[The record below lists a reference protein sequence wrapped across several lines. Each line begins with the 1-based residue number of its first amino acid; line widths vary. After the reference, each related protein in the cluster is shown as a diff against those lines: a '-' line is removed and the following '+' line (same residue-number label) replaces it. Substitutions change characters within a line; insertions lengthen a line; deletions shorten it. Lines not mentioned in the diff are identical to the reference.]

1 MQRPPPASGVSGFG
15 EVQQRMNARAKGR
28 IRGRHGATIGA
39 LACELQRGEGRSTV
53 APASWVG
60 FGGRGFGVKVVKD
73 LRIAVDIGGTF
84 TDVVLE
90 EGGQRLTR
98 KLLTTPQRPEEAVL
112 DGVRL
117 ILGDAGRGFGD
128 VAVFVHGTTLATNAV
143 IERRGARTALIATE
157 GFRDVLDIANE
168 SRYDQYDLT
177 IEKPRSL
184 VPRAM
189 RFTVPERLDVH
200 GKVRLALDEAAVR
213 AVAARLAA
221 EGTESVAVAFM
232 HAYVNPAHELRTR
245 EILASELPGLKVTL
259 SSEVCPEVREYERTS
274 TAVANAYVQPLMD
287 SYLERMQAALAAGGF
302 TGTIYLVT
310 SGGGLTAIE
319 TARRFPVRLIESGPA
334 GGAIFAAQVAA
345 RAGERR
351 ALSYD
356 MGGTTAKICLIDD
369 YTPHTARLFE
379 VDRAARFLKGSG
391 LPLRI
396 PVIEMVEIGAGGGSI
411 ARLDSLKRVTVGPES
426 AGAEPGPACYG
437 RGGRHPAVTDANVV
451 LGTIDPADFAG
462 GTIALDVAAARG
474 ALERDVAEGL
484 GLSTEMAAYAVN
496 EMVSENMA
504 SAARVHAAERGAA
517 VNQYNLI
524 AFGGGAPLHAAR
536 VAEKIGVRRVIVPPN
551 AGVGSAVGFLA
562 APVSFELVRSR
573 YMRLDVF
580 DAESASQLLAEMSA
594 EATSLVVPGAR
605 GMATFERR
613 AAFMRYI
620 GQGHEI
626 TVVLPQRPL
635 TADDTASLRA
645 AYERDY
651 AALFERH
658 IPNAA
663 IEILSWSVQVS
674 TEASLPAL
682 QTASPATLA
691 SVPVGLRAVFDGRSG
706 RTTEVPVYRRD
717 ALPPGSTFP
726 GPAIV
731 TEDETSTYVSA
742 SFAAHIDAS
751 GCIVMDRR
759 DG

>member
-1 MQRPPPASGVSGFG
+1 V
-15 EVQQRMNARAKGR
+15 
-28 IRGRHGATIGA
+28 T
-39 LACELQRGEGRSTV
+39 
-53 APASWVG
+53 
-60 FGGRGFGVKVVKD
+60 KD

-98 KLLTTPQRPEEAVL
+98 KLLTTPQRPEQAVL
-112 DGVRL
+112 EGVRL
-117 ILGDAGRGFGD
+117 ILADAGRGFAD
-128 VAVFVHGTTLATNAV
+128 VDVFVHGTTLATNAV
-143 IERRGARTALIATE
+143 IERRGARTVLIATE

-168 SRYDQYDLT
+168 SRYDQYDLS
-177 IEKPRSL
+177 IEKPRPL
-184 VPRAM
+184 VPRAL
-189 RFTVPERLDVH
+189 RFTVPERMDVH
-200 GKVRLALDEAAVR
+200 GCVRLALDETAVCALAPALR
-213 AVAARLAA
+213 AQ
-221 EGTESVAVAFM
+221 GIESVAIAFM
-232 HAYVNPAHELRTR
+232 HSYANPAHERRTR
-245 EILASELPGLKVTL
+245 DLLKAELPGLWVTL

-274 TAVANAYVQPLMD
+274 TAVANAYVQPLME
-287 SYLERMQAALAAGGF
+287 SYLARMQEALAAEKF
-302 TGTIYLVT
+302 NGTIYLVT

-319 TARRFPVRLIESGPA
+319 TARRFPVRLVESGPA

-345 RAGERR
+345 RAGEDR

-391 LPLRI
+391 LPVRI

-411 ARLDSLKRVTVGPES
+411 ARLDALKRVTVGPES
-426 AGAEPGPACYG
+426 AGAEPGPASYG

-451 LGTIDPADFAG
+451 LGTIDPEDFAG
-462 GTIALDVAAARG
+462 GTIPLDLDAAKGALD
-474 ALERDVAEGL
+474 RDVGAGL
-484 GLSTEMAAYAVN
+484 GLSTEMAAYAVY

-504 SAARVHAAERGAA
+504 SAARVHAVERGSI
-517 VNQYNLI
+517 VNQYTLI

-536 VAEKIGVRRVIVPPN
+536 VAEKIGVKRVIVPPN

-562 APVSFELVRSR
+562 APVSFELVRSKH
-573 YMRLDVF
+573 MRLDSF
-580 DAESASQLLAEMSA
+580 EADSASELLSEMSA
-594 EATSLVVPGAR
+594 EATALVAPGAR
-605 GMATFERR
+605 GAPTFERR
-613 AAFMRYI
+613 VAFMRYV

-626 TVVLPQRPL
+626 TVVLPHRPL
-635 TADDTASLRA
+635 VDNDADGMRE

-674 TEASLPAL
+674 TEAKRPPAQGL
-682 QTASPATLA
+682 APSAAPPQPA
-691 SVPVGLRAVFDGRSG
+691 GRRKVFDGRSG
-706 RTTEVPVYRRD
+706 RSVDVPVYRREK
-717 ALPPGSTFP
+717 LPPGSAFA

-731 TEDETSTYVSA
+731 AEDETATYITA

-751 GCIVMDRR
+751 GCIVMDRK